1 MKKVLL
7 IIFLMIF
14 VLTGCNSGYDNKII
28 PEDTNMNKM
37 AEYKKITAEEAKG
50 IIDNEDV
57 IIVDVRTQAEYDE
70 GHIKNTVNVPVTEI
84 ADKAEEV
91 FDDKSAKIL
100 VYCRSG
106 NRSATAA
113 KTLIEMGYNNVYDF
127 GGITDWKYEI
137 VK

>member
-7 IIFLMIF
+7 IIFLLIF
-14 VLTGCNSGYDNKII
+14 VLTGCNSGDDNKII
-28 PEDTNMNKM
+28 SGDTNTNKM

-70 GHIKNTVNVPVTEI
+70 GHIKNAVNAPVTEI
-84 ADKAEEV
+84 ADKAEKV
-91 FDDKSAKIL
+91 LDDKSAKIL